1 MPPTR
6 RVRTL
11 ASSRAFPVPSN
22 AMSTPLPLTSSRIA
36 EVTNDLI
43 ENLAGKPCVDLV
55 DDFAYPLPVTAIC
68 RLLGV
73 PREDQPRFHQWADAF
88 TETADPTTGTFTER
102 QHQRNQ
108 AQAELGAY
116 LDGPPAAHARHPGH
130 DLISR

>member
-73 PREDQPRFHQWADAF
+73 PRQDQPRFRRWAAPF
-88 TETADPTTGTFTER
+88 TATAHPT
-102 QHQRNQ
+102 
-108 AQAELGAY
+108 
-116 LDGPPAAHARHPGH
+116 PATSHP
-130 DLISR
+130 